1 MGRVLRRGPFFF
13 YLDWKNIM
21 SNALRIWNNWVSL
34 SSQAA
39 MLPLHTQGVI
49 ALRLM
54 RIAGG
59 ALARSDAEATRMG
72 TEAEA
77 TRMGTEKVQAVREAQ
92 AVAPFGSIT
101 GNRRQIAKKSRA
113 GGNRRRIA
121 KKSMAGRNRRHIA
134 KKVAGVYKKRG
145 RGNRRRLTR

>member
-1 MGRVLRRGPFFF
+1 
-13 YLDWKNIM
+13 M
-21 SNALRIWNNWVSL
+21 SNAFRIWNNWVSL

-59 ALARSDAEATRMG
+59 ALARS
-72 TEAEA
+72 EAEA
-77 TRMGTEKVQAVREAQ
+77 TRLGTERVQAVGEAQ
-92 AVAPFGSIT
+92 TVAPVGSIT
-101 GNRRQIAKKSRA
+101 GNRRHIAKKSRA
-113 GGNRRRIA
+113 GGNRRHIA
-121 KKSMAGRNRRHIA
+121 KKSMAGRNRRHIP
-134 KKVAGVYKKRG
+134 KKVAGVYKKRV

>member
-1 MGRVLRRGPFFF
+1 MGRVLAAHCLYTG
-13 YLDWKNIM
+13 LENIM
-21 SNALRIWNNWVSL
+21 SNAFRIWNNWVSL

-59 ALARSDAEATRMG
+59 ALARS
-72 TEAEA
+72 EAEA
-77 TRMGTEKVQAVREAQ
+77 TRMGTERVQGVGEAQ
-92 AVAPFGSIT
+92 AVAPVGSIT
-101 GNRRQIAKKSRA
+101 GNRRHIAKKSRA
-113 GGNRRRIA
+113 GGNRRHIA
-121 KKSMAGRNRRHIA
+121 KKLMAGRNRRHIP
-134 KKVAGVYKKRG
+134 KKVAGVYKKRV